1 MHIVKA
7 ERVHTPAQCEISL
20 IFLLKEGFIFA
31 QTDKEK
37 NEKLLYY
44 LNIIYN
50 LLTYHIFI

>member
-37 NEKLLYY
+37 K
-44 LNIIYN
+44 
-50 LLTYHIFI
+50 

>member
-7 ERVHTPAQCEISL
+7 ESVHIPAQCVISL
-20 IFLLKEGFIFA
+20 IFSLKEGFIFV
-31 QTDKEK
+31 Q

-50 LLTYHIFI
+50 LLTYHIFIS